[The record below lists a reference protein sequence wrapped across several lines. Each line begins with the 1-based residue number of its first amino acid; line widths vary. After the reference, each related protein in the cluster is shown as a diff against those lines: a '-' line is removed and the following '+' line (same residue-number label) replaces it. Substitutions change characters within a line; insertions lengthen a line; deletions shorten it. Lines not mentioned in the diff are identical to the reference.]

1 MAFSGVLQ
9 LTDLDDFITPSQ
21 ECIKPVKVEKKV
33 AKPAKGTHVL
43 SSKQVILDKF
53 FLGSKIKIGEDGSY
67 SEEFLDGTE
76 KKLEKAQITLAD
88 CLACSGCITSAESV
102 LIEQQSSANFL
113 K

>member
-33 AKPAKGTHVL
+33 VNANKGA
-43 SSKQVILDKF
+43 
-53 FLGSKIKIGEDGSY
+53 KIKIEADGSY
-67 SEEFLDGTE
+67 LEELNDGST
-76 KKLEKAQITLAD
+76 KKLPKAQITLAD

-102 LIEQQSSANFL
+102 
-113 K
+113 